1 MQSDTKNSIAMLE
14 TATKVMAKQILE
26 IQERYNNLANRV
38 DKLENFKKVAQSL
51 LNEVSI
57 TIGDE
62 NAEL

>member
-1 MQSDTKNSIAMLE
+1 MQLDTKNSIAMLE